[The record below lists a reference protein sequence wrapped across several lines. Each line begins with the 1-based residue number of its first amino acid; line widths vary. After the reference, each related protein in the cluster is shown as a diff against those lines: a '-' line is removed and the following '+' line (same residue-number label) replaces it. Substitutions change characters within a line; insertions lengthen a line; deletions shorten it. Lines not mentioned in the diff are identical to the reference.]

1 MFAHR
6 FALTFPPFFN
16 LGTRYIAYAGLQFD
30 VKKTLYGRYIVL
42 LYATVAW
49 SASAPA
55 AVKRSRV
62 TLP

>member
-1 MFAHR
+1 MSAPR
-6 FALTFPPFFN
+6 IALTFPPFFI
-16 LGTRYIAYAGLQFD
+16 LRPRYIAYAGLQFD
-30 VKKTLYGRYIVL
+30 VKKTLYGRYVVL

-62 TLP
+62 T